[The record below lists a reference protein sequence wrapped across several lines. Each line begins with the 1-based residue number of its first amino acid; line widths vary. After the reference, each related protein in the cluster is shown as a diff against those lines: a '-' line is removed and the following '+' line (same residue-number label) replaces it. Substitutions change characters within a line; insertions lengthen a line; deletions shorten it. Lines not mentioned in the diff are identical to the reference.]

1 MDGQDNTTSSS
12 TGPLSRREF
21 WLWYGSLKLLEVI
34 GWSIW
39 LVGALFAVTGLAN
52 LFNNCRHW
60 LKTGVWNPL
69 TTYDVLRD
77 LAPSW
82 SWLHYPTD
90 YFGAWQ
96 IVNTVVSLPVWFVLP
111 IVGLPFLGIGYVT
124 ATMFKFSAKDMMDD
138 YRRHKSDEGSSSI
151 PA

>member
-1 MDGQDNTTSSS
+1 MV
-12 TGPLSRREF
+12 RF
-21 WLWYGSLKLLEVI
+21 LKLLEVI

-69 TTYDVLRD
+69 TTYNVLRD

-82 SWLHYPTD
+82 SWLDYPTGLFRSMAD
-90 YFGAWQ
+90 RKHCR
-96 IVNTVVSLPVWFVLP
+96 VLACLVCP
-111 IVGLPFLGIGYVT
+111 ANRRFALLRHRLRHGYYVQVLGE
-124 ATMFKFSAKDMMDD
+124 
-138 YRRHKSDEGSSSI
+138 RHDG
-151 PA
+151 